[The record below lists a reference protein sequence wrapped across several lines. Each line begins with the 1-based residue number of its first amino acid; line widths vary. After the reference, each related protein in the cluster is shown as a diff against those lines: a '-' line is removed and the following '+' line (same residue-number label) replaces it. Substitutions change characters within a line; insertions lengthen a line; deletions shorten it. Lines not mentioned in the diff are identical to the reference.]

1 MQLGA
6 SQTLAYSWK
15 PFPSTGCLTSFDVR
29 FVPGLIV
36 SCCAVF
42 SWCPW
47 ERGGMG
53 ELTEAEGR
61 LCVQDISYKRK
72 IKKLKRRLTPA
83 HVLWTYLRFCVS
95 ELTL

>member
-1 MQLGA
+1 MRLGA
-6 SQTLAYSWK
+6 SQTLAYSWE

-72 IKKLKRRLTPA
+72 IKKLKKVDTCSCIVDVFAFL
-83 HVLWTYLRFCVS
+83 CI
-95 ELTL
+95 